1 MCVCLSS
8 RIRLVRTASDDRTK
22 EKDYWF
28 PSSYVRS
35 RQCTCVL
42 SVMIGSKILIEFR
55 DGASEELSLINGIL
69 GMKAKAL
76 EKSFLN

>member
-1 MCVCLSS
+1 
-8 RIRLVRTASDDRTK
+8 
-22 EKDYWF
+22 
-28 PSSYVRS
+28 
-35 RQCTCVL
+35 
-42 SVMIGSKILIEFR
+42 MIGSKILIESR